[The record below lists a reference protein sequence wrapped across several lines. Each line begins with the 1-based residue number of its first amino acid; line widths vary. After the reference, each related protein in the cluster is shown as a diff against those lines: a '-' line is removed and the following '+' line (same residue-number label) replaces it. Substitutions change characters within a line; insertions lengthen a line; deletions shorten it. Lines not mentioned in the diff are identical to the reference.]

1 VTPGAELIW
10 LAEVTQGA
18 RMATETRTVDTQALE
33 RPVQDTYRKVAE
45 APPLDAGWA
54 ALSGG
59 DWETARASF
68 EESLA
73 EGETP
78 EALEGLGWVGHML
91 NEDRLTFDARERAYR
106 LYLERGDKRSAA
118 RIAAWL
124 AVDGL
129 LFRGEPAVANGW
141 LQRAHSL
148 IDGLEPGVDHGWLAI
163 HEGYIAVALD
173 EDTVK
178 ARRLAAR
185 AVELGRVFGA
195 PEVEMLGLGLEG
207 RALVSE
213 GELEEGMRRLDEA
226 TTVALDGEAR
236 LLYCVAWA
244 CCYVISACER
254 VRDYERAA
262 QWCARVGEFCGKHDI
277 FLLNTCRA
285 HYASVLSWQGR
296 WDEAES
302 QLSAAVEGLQASRPP
317 MVRDALARLGEL
329 RRRQGRLADAEV
341 LFARSESHSLSLLG
355 CAALALDRGQSSEAA
370 ELADRYLR
378 RFPDPSRI
386 ERSAGLE
393 LAIRALALL
402 GEHERATEALG
413 QLREIAA
420 QARTRPLL
428 AAVCSSEGTLAM
440 ARGDHDA
447 ARRSFEDALDLLAA
461 SDARF
466 EAARVRLDLAATLSA
481 LGRHDRARREIEA
494 ALAGFKKLGAEGES
508 ARAEAMLGKLR
519 RTRATLPTEAVDT
532 PLGELSKR
540 ELEVLSLV
548 AEGLTNHDIAQRL
561 VLSEHTVNRHVANI
575 LRKLGLSS
583 RAAAASLAGRH
594 GLA

>member
-1 VTPGAELIW
+1 
-10 LAEVTQGA
+10 
-18 RMATETRTVDTQALE
+18 MATETRAVDTQDLE
-33 RPVQDTYRKVAE
+33 RPVQDMYREVAE
-45 APPLDAGWA
+45 EPPLEAGWA

-59 DWETARASF
+59 DWERARAFF

-73 EGETP
+73 DEETP
-78 EALEGLGWVGHML
+78 EALEGMGWVGHML
-91 NEDRLTFDARERAYR
+91 NEDRLTFVARERAYR

-124 AVDGL
+124 SADCL

-185 AVELGRVFGA
+185 AVELGRVFGV
-195 PEVEMLGLGLEG
+195 PELEMLGLGLEG

-226 TTVALDGEAR
+226 TTVALAGEAR

-244 CCYVISACER
+244 CCYLISACER

-262 QWCARVGEFCGKHDI
+262 QWCDRVGEVCGQHDI

-317 MVRDALARLGEL
+317 MVGDALARLGEL
-329 RRRQGRLADAEV
+329 RRRQGRLVDAEE
-341 LFARSESHSLSLLG
+341 LFARSETHSVSLLG
-355 CAALALDRGQSSEAA
+355 SAALALDRGQPSEAA

-393 LAIRALALL
+393 VAIRALARL
-402 GEHERATEALG
+402 GEHERATDALG

-420 QARTRPLL
+420 QAQTRPLL
-428 AAVCSSEGTLAM
+428 AAVCSSEGTLAL

-447 ARRSFEDALDLLAA
+447 ARRSFEDALDLLTA

-481 LGRHDRARREIEA
+481 LGRDDRARREIKA
-494 ALAGFKKLGAEGES
+494 ALAGFQELGADGES

-519 RTRATLPTEAVDT
+519 RPHATLPTEARDT
-532 PLGELSKR
+532 PLGELSGR

-548 AEGLTNHDIAQRL
+548 AEGLTNHEIAQRL

-575 LRKLGLSS
+575 LRKLGFSS

>member
-1 VTPGAELIW
+1 MAEEL
-10 LAEVTQGA
+10 V
-18 RMATETRTVDTQALE
+18 RAT
-33 RPVQDTYRKVAE
+33 
-45 APPLDAGWA
+45 PLDAGWA
-54 ALSGG
+54 ALSEG
-59 DWETARASF
+59 DWETARSWF
-68 EESLA
+68 EEALA

-78 EALEGLGWVGHML
+78 EALEGMGWVGNML
-91 NEDRLTFDARERAYR
+91 DEDALTFDARERAYR
-106 LYLERGDKRSAA
+106 LYLERGDKGSAA
-118 RIAAWL
+118 RMAAWL
-124 AVDGL
+124 AADSL
-129 LFRGEPAVANGW
+129 LFRGEPAIGNGW

-148 IDGLEPGVDHGWLAI
+148 IDGLEPGVDHGWVAI
-163 HEGYIAVALD
+163 HEGHFAVALD

-178 ARRLAAR
+178 ARRLASR
-185 AVELGRVFGA
+185 AVELGRMFAA
-195 PEVEMLGLGLEG
+195 PELEMLGLGLEG
-207 RALVSE
+207 RALVGE

-226 TTVALDGEAR
+226 TTVALAGEAR

-244 CCYVISACER
+244 CCYLISACER

-262 QWCARVGEFCGKHDI
+262 QWCARVGEFCEQHDI

-285 HYASVLSWQGR
+285 HYSSVLSWQGR

-302 QLSAAVEGLQASRPP
+302 QLSAAVEGLQRSRPS
-317 MVRDALARLGEL
+317 MVGDALARLGEL
-329 RRRQGRLADAEV
+329 RRRQGRLADAEA
-341 LFARSESHSLSLLG
+341 LFARSETHAISLIG
-355 CAALALDRGQSSEAA
+355 RAELALDRGQFSEAA

-378 RFPDPSRI
+378 RFPDPGRV

-393 LAIRALALL
+393 VVIRALVRLR
-402 GEHERATEALG
+402 EPERAAEALG

-428 AAVCSSEGTLAM
+428 AAVCSSEGALAM
-440 ARGDHDA
+440 ARGDRDA
-447 ARRSFEDALDLLAA
+447 ARRSFEDALDLHAA

-466 EAARVRLDLAATLSA
+466 EAARVRLDLAAA
-481 LGRHDRARREIEA
+481 LGSSGRHDRARREIEA
-494 ALAGFKKLGAEGES
+494 ALAGFQELGADGES

-519 RTRATLPTEAVDT
+519 RTRPTLSPEAADSA
-532 PLGELSKR
+532 LGELSGR
-540 ELEVLSLV
+540 ELQVLSLV

-594 GLA
+594 GLV

>member
-1 VTPGAELIW
+1 MRA
-10 LAEVTQGA
+10 A
-18 RMATETRTVDTQALE
+18 
-33 RPVQDTYRKVAE
+33 
-45 APPLDAGWA
+45 PLDAGWA
-54 ALSGG
+54 ALSAGE
-59 DWETARASF
+59 WESARAAF

-73 EGETP
+73 DGETA
-78 EALEGLGWVGHML
+78 EALEGMGLAGQML

-106 LYLERGDKRSAA
+106 LYLERGDRGSAA

-124 AVDGL
+124 AADCL

-148 IDGLEPGVDHGWLAI
+148 IDGVEPGVDHGWVAI
-163 HEGYIAVALD
+163 HEGHIAVSLD
-173 EDTVK
+173 EDTSK
-178 ARRLAAR
+178 ARLLAAR
-185 AVELGRVFGA
+185 AVELGRTFGA
-195 PEVEMLGLGLEG
+195 PELEMLGLGLEG
-207 RALVSE
+207 RALVSD

-226 TTVALDGEAR
+226 TTVALQGEAK

-244 CCYVISACER
+244 CCYLISACER

-262 QWCARVGEFCGKHDI
+262 QWCARVGEFCGQHDI

-296 WDEAES
+296 WDEAET
-302 QLSAAVEGLQASRPP
+302 QLSAAVDALQASRPP
-317 MVRDALARLGEL
+317 MVGDALARLGEL
-329 RRRQGRLADAEV
+329 RRRQGRRDDAQE
-341 LFARSESHSLSLLG
+341 LFARSETHSLSVLG
-355 CAALALDRGQSSEAA
+355 RAALALDRDQPAEAA
-370 ELADRYLR
+370 ELAERYLR
-378 RFPDPSRI
+378 RFPDPGRI
-386 ERSAGLE
+386 ERGAGLE
-393 LAIRALALL
+393 VAIRALARL
-402 GEHERATEALG
+402 GEYERATEALG
-413 QLREIAA
+413 QLREIAER
-420 QARTRPLL
+420 ARTRPLL
-428 AAVCSSEGTLAM
+428 AAVHSSEGTLAVT
-440 ARGDHDA
+440 RGDNDA

-461 SDARF
+461 SQARF
-466 EAARVRLDLAATLSA
+466 EAARVRLDLAATLNA

-494 ALAGFKKLGAEGES
+494 ALAGFQELGANGES

-519 RTRATLPTEAVDT
+519 RTRGTLPPEAVDT

-575 LRKLGLSS
+575 LRKLGLPS
-583 RAAAASLAGRH
+583 RAAAASLAGRY

>member
-1 VTPGAELIW
+1 
-10 LAEVTQGA
+10 
-18 RMATETRTVDTQALE
+18 
-33 RPVQDTYRKVAE
+33 
-45 APPLDAGWA
+45 
-54 ALSGG
+54 
-59 DWETARASF
+59 
-68 EESLA
+68 
-73 EGETP
+73 
-78 EALEGLGWVGHML
+78 ML
-91 NEDRLTFDARERAYR
+91 NEGQLTFDARERAYR
-106 LYLERGDKRSAA
+106 LYLERGDRGSAA

-124 AVDGL
+124 GADHL

-148 IDGLEPGVDHGWLAI
+148 IDDLEPGVDHGWLAI
-163 HEGYIAVALD
+163 HEGHIAVALD

-178 ARRLAAR
+178 ARRLAAH
-185 AVELGRVFGA
+185 AVELGREFGA
-195 PEVEMLGLGLEG
+195 PELEMLGLALEG

-213 GELEEGMRRLDEA
+213 GELEEGMHRLDEA
-226 TTVALDGEAR
+226 TTVALAGEAR

-244 CCYVISACER
+244 CCYLISACER

-262 QWCARVGEFCGKHDI
+262 QWCARVGEFCGQHDI

-302 QLSAAVEGLQASRPP
+302 QLSAAVEGLQGSRPP
-317 MVRDALARLGEL
+317 MVGDALARLGEL
-329 RRRQGRLADAEV
+329 RRRQGRVADAEE
-341 LFARSESHSLSLLG
+341 LFARSETHSLSLLG
-355 CAALALDRGQSSEAA
+355 CAALALDRGRASEAV

-393 LAIRALALL
+393 IAIRAFARM
-402 GEHERATEALG
+402 GEHAAETLG

-420 QARTRPLL
+420 RARTRPLL
-428 AAVCSSEGTLAM
+428 AAVCSSEGTLAV

-466 EAARVRLDLAATLSA
+466 EAARVRVDLAATLSA

-494 ALAGFKKLGAEGES
+494 ALAAFRELGANGES
-508 ARAEAMLGKLR
+508 VRAETMLGKLR
-519 RTRATLPTEAVDT
+519 RTPAKLPTDAGDT
-532 PLGELSKR
+532 PLRELSGR

-548 AEGLTNHDIAQRL
+548 AEGLTNRDIAQRL

-575 LRKLGLSS
+575 LRKLGLPS